1 MIMSLT
7 VQQLL
12 SDAKRLSTR
21 LRDHD
26 QTADTLITRSGHH
39 SVLSKQDSKNIITNI
54 YFRAQ
59 DVLKQVDAMRQY
71 QEDVDNLN
79 EVAHN
84 RPRAQLVLG
93 IQQENRHIRTL
104 QQVSG

>member
-1 MIMSLT
+1 MNFLKRRK
-7 VQQLL
+7 QQLL

-26 QTADTLITRSGHH
+26 QTADLLIS
-39 SVLSKQDSKNIITNI
+39 
-54 YFRAQ
+54 RAQ
-59 DVLKQVDAMRQY
+59 EVLKQVDSMRQY
-71 QEDVDNLN
+71 QEDVDNIN

-93 IQQENRHIRTL
+93 IQQENNHIRYWYKIIL
-104 QQVSG
+104 IKC

>member
-1 MIMSLT
+1 MLIVNFLKRRK
-7 VQQLL
+7 QQLL

-26 QTADTLITRSGHH
+26 QTADLLIS
-39 SVLSKQDSKNIITNI
+39 
-54 YFRAQ
+54 RAQ
-59 DVLKQVDAMRQY
+59 EVLKQVDSMRQY
-71 QEDVDNLN
+71 QEDVDNFN

-93 IQQENRHIRTL
+93 IQQENNHIRYWFYKIIL
-104 QQVSG
+104 IKC

>member
-26 QTADTLITRSGHH
+26 QTADTLITRSN
-39 SVLSKQDSKNIITNI
+39 SLASKT
-54 YFRAQ
+54 
-59 DVLKQVDAMRQY
+59 KQ
-71 QEDVDNLN
+71 N
-79 EVAHN
+79 
-84 RPRAQLVLG
+84 
-93 IQQENRHIRTL
+93 
-104 QQVSG
+104 S